1 MISLKYILNEAKVQ
15 NLAGLHRFHAGDM
28 KGGMDPH
35 GPGKQEVYRIRVDD
49 L

>member
-15 NLAGLHRFHAGDM
+15 NLAGLHRFDPGDV
-28 KGGMDPH
+28 KGGMDPQ
-35 GPGKQEVYRIRVDD
+35 GPRKPEVYRIRVDD